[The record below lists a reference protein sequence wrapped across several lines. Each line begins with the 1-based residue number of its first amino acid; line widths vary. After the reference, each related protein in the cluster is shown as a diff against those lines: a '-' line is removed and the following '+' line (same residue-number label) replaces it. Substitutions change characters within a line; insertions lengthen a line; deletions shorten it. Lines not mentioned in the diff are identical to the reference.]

1 MVVFG
6 AVASMLD
13 CGGVGESAAE
23 DDEVCFCGGSRTG
36 TPVREC
42 RSGGMT
48 ETDCEVGERMSSR
61 RGLAMWRTCLEGF
74 AGEAVGDGAEAMMS
88 SGRV

>member
-6 AVASMLD
+6 VVASVLD
-13 CGGVGESAAE
+13 GGGFGGLAARE
-23 DDEVCFCGGSRTG
+23 DEEVCFCGGSRTG

-42 RSGGMT
+42 RSSGIT

-61 RGLAMWRTCLEGF
+61 RGLAMWRTCLVGF
-74 AGEAVGDGAEAMMS
+74 AGEAAGDGAEAMM
-88 SGRV
+88 GGG